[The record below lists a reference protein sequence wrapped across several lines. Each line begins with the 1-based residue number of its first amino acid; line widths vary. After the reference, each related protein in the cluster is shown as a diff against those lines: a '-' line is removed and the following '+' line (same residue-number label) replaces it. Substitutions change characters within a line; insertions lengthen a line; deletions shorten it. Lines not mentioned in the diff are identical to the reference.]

1 LVAQSEC
8 APLKEVAAMRGGTIS
23 IGQWYRREDTRELF
37 QVVDWETR
45 AGAVRI
51 QMFDGSLDEIDE
63 DTWRALCPP

>member
-1 LVAQSEC
+1 
-8 APLKEVAAMRGGTIS
+8 MRGGMIS
-23 IGQWYRREDTRELF
+23 VGQWYRREDTRELF